1 MYVLVCC
8 MSSALQRLPESDRP
22 SMISAKQHL
31 AAAIAFGEAYHKTWN
46 SIHWNSSRA
55 AVKKRTRV
63 KLHNLA
69 FDTYTELLAARTCIY
84 DYLNEVGSD
93 ALPSNW
99 WRDFGVSIYLAVTGI
114 EKNNGSEIWHR
125 QLSLF

>member
-8 MSSALQRLPESDRP
+8 MSSALQRLPESDRS

-46 SIHWNSSRA
+46 SIHWNNSRA
-55 AVKKRTRV
+55 AVKRRTCE

-69 FDTYTELLAARTCIY
+69 FEAYTELLTARTYIY
-84 DYLNEVGSD
+84 QYLDEVGSD

-99 WRDFGVSIYLAVTGI
+99 WRDFGVSIYLAVTGM
-114 EKNNGSEIWHR
+114 EKNNGTQIWQR